1 MSLTSLLINYLIYFG
16 LSTVLMVL
24 GVVIFVY
31 TTKTREFK
39 IIGQGNKAP
48 GIVIAGRTIGLAII
62 LYSAIANSISLLDLA
77 VWAVIGIVTQVV
89 ANLLAEL
96 LTPGF
101 KVETALEEDN
111 VAVAIVLLGMFVSIG
126 LVIAGCM
133 TY

>member
-39 IIGQGNKAP
+39 IIGQGNKAA

>member
-1 MSLTSLLINYLIYFG
+1 MPLTGLLINYLIYFG
-16 LSTVLMVL
+16 LSTVLMAL
-24 GVVIFVY
+24 GIVIFVF
-31 TTKTREFK
+31 TTKTKEFK
-39 IIGQGNKAP
+39 LIGQGNKAA

-62 LYSAIANSISLLDLA
+62 LYSAIANSVSLADLA
-77 VWAVIGIVTQVV
+77 VWAGIGIVTQVL
-89 ANLLAEL
+89 ANFLTEL

-101 KVETALEEDN
+101 NVGAAVEQDN

>member
-39 IIGQGNKAP
+39 IIGQGNKAA

-89 ANLLAEL
+89 ANFLAEL

>member
-24 GVVIFVY
+24 GVVIFVL
-31 TTKTREFK
+31 TTKTREFAL
-39 IIGQGNKAP
+39 IGQDNKAA
-48 GIVIAGRTIGLAII
+48 GIVVAGRTVGLAII
-62 LYSAIANSISLLDLA
+62 LYAAIANSVSPLDLA
-77 VWAVIGIVTQVV
+77 IWAGIGIVTQVI
-89 ANLLAEL
+89 ANFLAEL
-96 LTPGF
+96 LTPNF
-101 KVETALEEDN
+101 NVEKALEQEN